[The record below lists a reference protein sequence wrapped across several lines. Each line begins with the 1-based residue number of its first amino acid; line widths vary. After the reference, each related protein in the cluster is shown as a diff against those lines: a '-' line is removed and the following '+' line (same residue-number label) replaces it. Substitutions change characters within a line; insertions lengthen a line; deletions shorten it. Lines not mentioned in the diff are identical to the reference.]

1 MEESGNEIKWK
12 EMSERSWKPHSDAA
26 FLWQCYKT
34 GSWAGRCFYLP
45 PHTTI
50 AHKPANPCLL
60 CGYILTVQCLWR
72 QNCSTIGQWPHGTQ
86 VHDWEQ
92 VKLTLSYRDC
102 TVFSQTKQPI
112 PTIPHTWSVEAFYSQ
127 KIYKLHVHKKTS
139 VQVLLQPESGS
150 RGQQSKQRSPVC
162 PSLHHSSEEIPRYSQ
177 ASWRE
182 QQGAFTPHS
191 PRPRS
196 KKPSVLMDVTRSVQN
211 RAGLDSSGS
220 STDINN
226 LERILDL
233 KACFWL
239 E

>member
-72 QNCSTIGQWPHGTQ
+72 QNCSTIGQWPRGTQ

-127 KIYKLHVHKKTS
+127 KMSTKRHQSRFRCNLRVGHVGS
-139 VQVLLQPESGS
+139 SPSREAQSALLFTTLPRKS
-150 RGQQSKQRSPVC
+150 RGIPKPAEESSREPLLLT
-162 PSLHHSSEEIPRYSQ
+162 LHDPGARNQVSWWTSQ
-177 ASWRE
+177 GLFRTELDWTV
-182 QQGAFTPHS
+182 QGRVRT
-191 PRPRS
+191 
-196 KKPSVLMDVTRSVQN
+196 
-211 RAGLDSSGS
+211 
-220 STDINN
+220 STI
-226 LERILDL
+226 
-233 KACFWL
+233 
-239 E
+239 